1 MLVPTFG
8 AGGHEPY
15 ARALRDGTTVLTLSD
30 VRPSAQPVRV
40 AVGRFT
46 APADAVDLRVLDRA
60 QGPVLD
66 VGCGPGRMVAAA
78 LRAGLP
84 ALGVDVSRTA
94 VRLARAAGLPVLR
107 RSVFEPLPPGPG
119 FGTVL
124 LLDGNVGIG
133 GSPGRLLT
141 RCRELLA
148 PAGTVVAEVDVDPEV
163 DLAFTGVLRADDGGS
178 SDPFPWAQ
186 VGHAA
191 LVRHAADAGLAVVR
205 GWTDGGRSFAELSPR
220 PTCCP
225 GCP

>member
-15 ARALRDGTTVLTLSD
+15 ARALRDGTAVLTLSD
-30 VRPSAQPVRV
+30 VHPTAQPVRV
-40 AVGRFT
+40 PVGRFT

-60 QGPVLD
+60 RGPVLD

-78 LRAGLP
+78 LRSGLP

-107 RSVFEPLPPGPG
+107 RSVFEPLPVGPG

-133 GSPGRLLT
+133 GSPGRLLA
-141 RCRELLA
+141 RCGELLA
-148 PAGTVVAEVDVDPEV
+148 PGGTLVAEVDGDPDVDRS
-163 DLAFTGVLRADDGGS
+163 FIGVLRADDGGS

-191 LVRHAADAGLAVVR
+191 LARHACAVGLTVVR
-205 GWTDGGRSFAELSPR
+205 GWSDGGRRFAELAR
-220 PTCCP
+220 V
-225 GCP
+225 G